1 MSREE
6 KRALNQHWHRRH
18 HGSEPLDGTLIERL
32 EQHELKH
39 KTTPC
44 DHVHEDYNYPASHQ
58 VIVGDLVK
66 DA

>member
-6 KRALNQHWHRRH
+6 KRAMNQHWHRRH
-18 HGSEPLDGTLIERL
+18 PGSEPLDGGLTERL

-39 KTTPC
+39 KSVHC
-44 DHVHEDYNYPASHQ
+44 DHTHEDYSYPAMHTI
-58 VIVGDLVK
+58 VIGAMVK